1 MLTIIAYC
9 SALFSGM
16 FRKQQGGE
24 YPTFLTAR
32 EKTEVEWLFQGLTAR
47 KGQNGN
53 RSETI

>member
-1 MLTIIAYC
+1 MLTVIAYC

-16 FRKQQGGE
+16 FKKQQGGE

-32 EKTEVEWLFQGLTAR
+32 EKTEVEWLFHGLTAR